1 MPDIKQTPTLNTL
14 EHLPYLTAVVQ
25 EGLRLS
31 DPISHR
37 ISRQLPEKALEC
49 RGVYIPANTILG
61 MTAMLTHRNEELF
74 PEPGTFRPE
83 RWLGSEG
90 KRLDRFQVAFNRGTR
105 SCVGMNLARAEI
117 FMIIGAVFRQFD
129 FDVSQVKRERDIDV
143 SRDYLLGL
151 QARDTPGILVKVKQ
165 CF

>member
-1 MPDIKQTPTLNTL
+1 M
-14 EHLPYLTAVVQ
+14 VQ

-37 ISRQLPEKALEC
+37 ISRQFPDKALDYH
-49 RGVYIPANTILG
+49 GIHIPTNTTVG
-61 MTAMLTHRNEELF
+61 MTALLTHRNEELF
-74 PEPGTFRPE
+74 PQPRTFRPE

-105 SCVGMNLARAEI
+105 SCVGMNLARAEL
-117 FMIIGAVFRQFD
+117 FMILAAVFRQFD
-129 FDVSQVKRERDIDV
+129 VDVSEVKRERDIDV

-151 QARDTPGILVKVKQ
+151 QAPDSPGILVKIKE
-165 CF
+165 CTN